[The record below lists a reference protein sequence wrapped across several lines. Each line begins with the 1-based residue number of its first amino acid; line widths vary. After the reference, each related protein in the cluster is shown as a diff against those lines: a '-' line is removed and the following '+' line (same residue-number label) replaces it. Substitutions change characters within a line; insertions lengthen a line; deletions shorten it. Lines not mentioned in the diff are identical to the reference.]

1 MRSEAMPTRQLD
13 FRSSR
18 HPPHRSGTTM
28 DWELANAD
36 AASLNHHDATESEG
50 IFNRRQIGQQ
60 QGGLPVWSVTGDT
73 PQQKHRWLRVF
84 AQRKQGS
91 EIRIGRNQ

>member
-1 MRSEAMPTRQLD
+1 
-13 FRSSR
+13 
-18 HPPHRSGTTM
+18 M

-73 PQQKHRWLRVF
+73 PQQKHSDAAPPRS
-84 AQRKQGS
+84 AP
-91 EIRIGRNQ
+91 I